1 VTPDHVVT
9 SDSPEQTRA
18 LGASLAELLEPGD
31 IVLLVGELG
40 AGKTELAKGI
50 AAGLGVT
57 EAVVSPTFTLAREYE
72 GRLPLVHADL
82 YRLDH
87 GDEIADLGLDDFD
100 RGVAVVEWGDRATAL
115 FGEALEIHLSMT
127 AADDDNQR
135 MISITAAGSSWA
147 RRAPALTALS
157 S

>member
-1 VTPDHVVT
+1 VKQLT
-9 SDSPEQTRA
+9 SDSPQQTRA
-18 LGASLAELLEPGD
+18 LGAALAELLEAGD

-50 AAGLGVT
+50 ASGLGVT

-87 GDEIADLGLDDFD
+87 GEAIADLGLEDFD
-100 RGVAVVEWGDRATAL
+100 RGVAVIEWGDRAATL
-115 FGEALEIHLSMT
+115 FGEALEIRLTMT
-127 AADDDNQR
+127 EDDDDNER
-135 MISITAAGSSWA
+135 MISITGAGPSW
-147 RRAPALTALS
+147 RSRLPALTALS
-157 S
+157 C